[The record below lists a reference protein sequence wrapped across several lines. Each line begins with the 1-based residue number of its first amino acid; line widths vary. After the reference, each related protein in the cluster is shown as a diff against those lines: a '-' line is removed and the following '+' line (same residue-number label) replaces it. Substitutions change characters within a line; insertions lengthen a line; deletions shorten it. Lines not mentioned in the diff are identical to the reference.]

1 MAKFKPGVYQGSA
14 PGNAPDNKPSKIE
27 VEVTLSEERIE
38 DVRILAHGEVKGV
51 GCGTSTAP
59 VETLPASIV
68 KYQSLAV
75 PPVVGAEVS
84 SRGILRA
91 VTKAISASGADT
103 EALKIPVT
111 PETHAD
117 EERSVDF
124 LVLGGGVGGLA
135 AAVEARR
142 AGLKVLVVEKGG
154 VTGGSAARSGGKLLA
169 GGTKWQQE
177 RGIYD
182 SPQMLYDYIMG
193 QSRGM
198 ADKEKVR
205 FFCEHAYDNILWLEE
220 MGYHV
225 QDVECI
231 HESLFPWR
239 VYNSPGGH
247 YMCNG
252 QGGEITTV
260 MHHEYERLGGEFVF
274 NCGMTSLL
282 REGDAVTGAVCEYT
296 SGGGRLTVHAKNV
309 LLATGGMAQDRALI
323 EEMYHIAG
331 YFTNAPSTN
340 DGTGTRAALALGAKE
355 YVAPS
360 VQANYCGLTSGIG
373 IFEEA
378 GLQVT
383 DQGRRVVNEWAYQ
396 YVVGDALLKAKSRVA
411 WYITCGD
418 EPYPAVKA
426 AFARG
431 KLKGTPDVFA
441 DSVEELA
448 VKMKVDP
455 QVLCA
460 TVNRYNAM
468 SDQGRDEDFGKPA
481 QFLFPI
487 KGPKYAAFMY
497 TPCVTVT
504 YSGLVTDLCGRVLD
518 QNDKPIPGF
527 FATGET
533 ASGAL
538 YGTVYPACGTSIG
551 SAMIWGR
558 VAARMAAG
566 LSML

>member
-1 MAKFKPGVYQGSA
+1 MAKFNPGVYQGSA
-14 PGNAPDNKPSKIE
+14 LGNAPDNKPSKIE
-27 VEVTLSEERIE
+27 VEVTLSEDRIE
-38 DVRILAHGEVKGV
+38 DVKILAHGEVKGV

-59 VETLPASIV
+59 VETLPAMIV

-84 SRGILRA
+84 SRGILKA
-91 VTKAISASGADT
+91 VTKAIAASGAKTDDLKT
-103 EALKIPVT
+103 PVAPEAQ
-111 PETHAD
+111 AD
-117 EERSVDF
+117 SERSVDF

-135 AAVEARR
+135 AAVEAKR
-142 AGLKVLVVEKGG
+142 AGLNVLVVEKAG

-169 GGTKWQQE
+169 GGTKWQEKQ
-177 RGIYD
+177 GIYD
-182 SPQMLYDYIMG
+182 SPEMLYDYMMG
-193 QSRGM
+193 MSKGK
-198 ADKEKVR
+198 ADKEKLR
-205 FFCEHAYDNILWLEE
+205 FFCEHAYGNILWLEE

-231 HESLFPWR
+231 HESLLPWR
-239 VYNSPGGH
+239 VFNSPGGH
-247 YMCNG
+247 YMSNG

-274 NCGMTSLL
+274 NCGMTSLI
-282 REGDAVTGAVCEYT
+282 EENGAVTGAVCEYT
-296 SGGGRLTVHAKNV
+296 AGGKLTVHAKNV
-309 LLATGGMAQDRALI
+309 LLATGGMAQDRQLI
-323 EEMYHIAG
+323 EDMYHIKG
-331 YFTNAPSTN
+331 YYTNVPTTN
-340 DGTGTRAALALGAKE
+340 DGVGTRAALALGAKE
-355 YVAPS
+355 FVSPA
-360 VQANYCGLTSGIG
+360 VQVNYCGLTSGIG

-383 DQGRRVVNEWAYQ
+383 DEGKRVVNEWAYQ
-396 YVVGDALLKAKSRVA
+396 YVVGDALLQAKSRIA
-411 WYITCGD
+411 WYVTSGN
-418 EPYPAVKA
+418 EPYPAVQG

-431 KLKGTPDVFA
+431 KIKGTPDVFA

-455 QVLCA
+455 EVLCA
-460 TVNRYNAM
+460 TVNRYNEL
-468 SDQGRDEDFGKPA
+468 SELGEDRDFGKPA
-481 QFLFPI
+481 RYLFPI

-518 QNDKPIPGF
+518 KNDKPIPGF

-533 ASGAL
+533 ASGSM
-538 YGTVYPACGTSIG
+538 YGTIYPACGTSIG

-566 LSML
+566 LSMM

>member
-1 MAKFKPGVYQGSA
+1 MAKFNPGVYQGSA
-14 PGNAPDNKPSKIE
+14 PGNAPDNKPSRIE
-27 VEVTLSEERIE
+27 VEVTLSEDRIE

-51 GCGTSTAP
+51 GCGIPTAP
-59 VETLPASIV
+59 VEALPAMIV
-68 KYQSLAV
+68 RHQSLAV

-84 SRGILRA
+84 SRGIIKA
-91 VTKAISASGADT
+91 VTRAIAASGAKTD
-103 EALKIPVT
+103 ELMIPVM
-111 PETHAD
+111 PEPHAD
-117 EERSVDF
+117 EERTVDF
-124 LVLGGGVGGLA
+124 LILGGGVGGLA
-135 AAVEARR
+135 AAVEAKR
-142 AGLKVLVVEKGG
+142 AGLNVLVVERGG

-169 GGTKWQQE
+169 GGTKWQHAA
-177 RGIYD
+177 GIYD
-182 SPQMLYDYIMG
+182 TPEMLYEYMMG
-193 QSRGM
+193 MSRGK
-198 ADKEKVR
+198 ADKDKVR
-205 FFCEHAYDNILWLEE
+205 FFCEHAYDNILWLED
-220 MGYHV
+220 MGYRV

-247 YMCNG
+247 YMSNG

-274 NCGMTSLL
+274 NCGMTGLL
-282 REGDAVTGAVCEYT
+282 YENGAVTGAVCEYV
-296 SGGGRLTVHAKNV
+296 SGGRLTVHAKNV
-309 LLATGGMAQDRALI
+309 LLATGGMAQDRELI
-323 EEMYHIAG
+323 ENMYHIKG
-331 YFTNAPSTN
+331 YYTNVPATN
-340 DGTGTRAALALGAKE
+340 DGAGTRAAIAIGARE
-355 YVAPS
+355 YVAPA
-360 VQANYCGLTSGIG
+360 VQVNYCGLTSGIG

-396 YVVGDALLKAKSRVA
+396 YVVGDALLQAGSRIA
-411 WYITCGD
+411 WYVTSGN
-418 EPYPAVKA
+418 EPYPAVKG

-431 KLKGTPDVFA
+431 KIKGTPDVFA

-455 QVLCA
+455 EVLKA
-460 TVNRYNAM
+460 TVDRYNEL
-468 SDQGRDEDFGKPA
+468 SDLGEDKDFGKPA
-481 QFLFPI
+481 RYLFPI
-487 KGPKYAAFMY
+487 KGPRYAAFMY

-518 QNDKPIPGF
+518 KEDRPIPGF
-527 FATGET
+527 FAAGET
-533 ASGAL
+533 ASGAM

-558 VAARMAAG
+558 IAARLSAG